1 MDKNTNRVTEK
12 QTDGQEAEHR
22 SIPQILSDVEYG
34 FLKRE

>member
-12 QTDGQEAEHR
+12 QTDGQEAEH
-22 SIPQILSDVEYG
+22 SNIPQILSNAEYG